1 MKILEM
7 FILYFSNNL
16 METIAIAISIVSL
29 ICTVSLA
36 IFTWHKSRANY
47 WIEFIKFSPE
57 STYESEVKK
66 LEEKLK
72 DGKYSILRVDKQSE
86 HGNWYIATLI
96 KIKK

>member
-1 MKILEM
+1 
-7 FILYFSNNL
+7 
-16 METIAIAISIVSL
+16 MEIIAIIAIIISIISLVVSA
-29 ICTVSLA
+29 VLA

-47 WIEFIKFSPE
+47 WIEFVKFSPE
-57 STYESEVKK
+57 SEYESEVKQ

-86 HGNWYIATLI
+86 HWGWYIATLI

>member
-1 MKILEM
+1 
-7 FILYFSNNL
+7 
-16 METIAIAISIVSL
+16 MEIIAITISIISL
-29 ICTVSLA
+29 TCTVSLA

-47 WIEFIKFSPE
+47 WIEFVKFSPE
-57 STYESEVKK
+57 SGYESEVKQ

-86 HGNWYIATLI
+86 HWHWYIATLI